1 VFPRRCFSRSSLK
14 HEQPIFDPEG
24 SPYVIIF
31 YIKSQDI
38 IVRKTRRRAGKSLLT
53 QCKIETFSRS
63 VFRSCFMSLYEH
75 REKIYHTKIEC
86 KQAARCL
93 SISYEIT
100 TGISEFISFP
110 VVIIL
115 NFSFQKKI
123 HLLDLI
129 QSKIIIK
136 CLSLQ

>member
-1 VFPRRCFSRSSLK
+1 MFPRRCFSRSSLK
-14 HEQPIFDPEG
+14 HEQPIFDLGG
-24 SPYVIIF
+24 SPYAIIF

-63 VFRSCFMSLYEH
+63 VFRSCFMSLHDH
-75 REKIYHTKIEC
+75 REKIYHRKIEC
-86 KQAARCL
+86 SQAARCL

-100 TGISEFISFP
+100 TGISESISFP

-115 NFSFQKKI
+115 NFIVFKRRYTS
-123 HLLDLI
+123 
-129 QSKIIIK
+129 
-136 CLSLQ
+136 